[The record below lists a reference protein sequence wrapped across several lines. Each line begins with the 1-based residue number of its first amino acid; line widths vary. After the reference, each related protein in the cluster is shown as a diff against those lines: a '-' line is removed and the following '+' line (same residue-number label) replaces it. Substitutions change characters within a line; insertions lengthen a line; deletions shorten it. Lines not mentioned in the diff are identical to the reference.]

1 MNSPTT
7 LGMAVSSYKSVKN
20 KLSTRV
26 DFPKPDSPEWCNKD
40 SRSQA
45 SLPKNWINHSK
56 TTYARHF

>member
-7 LGMAVSSYKSVKN
+7 LGIAVSSYKSVKN

-45 SLPKNWINHSK
+45 SLPTIG
-56 TTYARHF
+56 